1 MKEHGIRGLPGYLV
15 RRVDEGAKALVIDA
29 DVKAEVMPCPHCDS
43 DQVVGFGRRY
53 RTVIDRPTRGRS
65 VQIQLTVRRLQ
76 CKACSRTF
84 CERLPGVD
92 EKRFM
97 TDRLVRWIV
106 AQAAKRTYVSIAG
119 EIGVAESTIRSI
131 CRDFPDVASRPRGRP
146 RD

>member
-1 MKEHGIRGLPGYLV
+1 MKEQGIRGLPGYLV
-15 RRVDEGAKALVIDA
+15 RHVDEGAKALVIDA
-29 DVKAEVMPCPHCDS
+29 DVKLEVMPCPHCDS
-43 DQVVGFGRRY
+43 DQVVGFGRRH

-84 CERLPGVD
+84 CEMLPGVN

-97 TDRLVRWIV
+97 TDRLVKWIV
-106 AQAAKRTYVSIAG
+106 AQAAKRTYVSIAS

-131 CRDFPDVASRPRGRP
+131 CRDFPDLDRPRGRQ
-146 RD
+146 RV

>member
-1 MKEHGIRGLPGYLV
+1 MKEQGIRGLPGYLV
-15 RRVDEGAKALVIDA
+15 RRIDEGAKALVIDA
-29 DVKAEVMPCPHCDS
+29 DVKAEAMPCPHCGS
-43 DQVVGFGRRY
+43 DRVVGFGRRH

-84 CERLPGVD
+84 CEMLPGVD

-97 TDRLVRWIV
+97 TNRLVKWIV
-106 AQAAKRTYVSIAG
+106 AQAVTRTYVSIAR
-119 EIGVAESTIRSI
+119 EIGVAESTIRST
-131 CRDFPDVASRPRGRP
+131 CRDFHDLACRPRMRP